1 VGIFKEIKMKNL
13 KPINDFAKEMLV
25 EHGPTHAFSY
35 VEKKF
40 DAYVKAQNNAMADY
54 YCLVLENLYARAAEW
69 AKK

>member
-1 VGIFKEIKMKNL
+1 MKNL

-40 DAYVKAQNNAMADY
+40 DTYVKAKNDSMADY
-54 YCLVLENLYARAAEW
+54 YFLVLENLYDRAKEW
-69 AKK
+69 SKA

>member
-1 VGIFKEIKMKNL
+1 MKTL
-13 KPINDFAKEMLV
+13 KPITDAARDFLI

-40 DAYVKAQNNAMADY
+40 NDYVKAQDEQMADY

-69 AKK
+69 RAK

>member
-1 VGIFKEIKMKNL
+1 MKTL
-13 KPINDFAKEMLV
+13 KPINIFAKEMFI

-54 YCLVLENLYARAAEW
+54 YCLVLENLYAQAKEW

>member
-1 VGIFKEIKMKNL
+1 MKNL
-13 KPINDFAKEMLV
+13 MPINDFAKKMLI

-40 DAYVKAQNNAMADY
+40 DAYVKAQNNSMADY

-69 AKK
+69 AKQ

>member
-1 VGIFKEIKMKNL
+1 MKNQVS
-13 KPINDFAKEMLV
+13 INDFAKKMLV

-35 VEKKF
+35 VENKF
-40 DAYVKAQNNAMADY
+40 DAYVKAQNDAMANY

>member
-1 VGIFKEIKMKNL
+1 MKTL
-13 KPINDFAKEMLV
+13 KPVKDAARDFLI

-40 DAYVKAQNNAMADY
+40 DAYVKAQDEQMADY
-54 YCLVLENLYARAAEW
+54 YCLVLENLYAQAAEW

>member
-1 VGIFKEIKMKNL
+1 MKTL
-13 KPINDFAKEMLV
+13 KPIDMFAKQMLV

-54 YCLVLENLYARAAEW
+54 YCLVLENLYAQAAKW

>member
-1 VGIFKEIKMKNL
+1 MKNL
-13 KPINDFAKEMLV
+13 KSIPDAAKDFLI

-40 DAYVKAQNNAMADY
+40 DAYVKAQNEQMADY

-69 AKK
+69 KKK